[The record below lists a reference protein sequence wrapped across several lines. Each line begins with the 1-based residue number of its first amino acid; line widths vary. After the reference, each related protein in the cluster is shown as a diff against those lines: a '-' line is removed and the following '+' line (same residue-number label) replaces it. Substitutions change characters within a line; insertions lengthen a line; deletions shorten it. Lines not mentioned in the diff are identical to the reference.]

1 MNNTAQPTV
10 VLAGESVTARQSLI
24 VKLQNVLLSQS
35 LSFDF
40 LCPQSPAALLD
51 MPAQAKY
58 LLWKKPAKTFASSVQ
73 DDWRHQLHALERP
86 YQTLH
91 ADNDQVLQQAVFA
104 LVNGQQSALAR
115 PQTDSKWQDMCECC
129 ADPACEQRLFGR
141 LLQS

>member
-1 MNNTAQPTV
+1 VNNIAQRTV
-10 VLAGESVTARQSLI
+10 VLAGESVSARQSLI
-24 VKLQNVLLSQS
+24 AKLQNALLSQS
-35 LSFDF
+35 LSFNF
-40 LCPQSPAALLD
+40 LCPPSPVALMD

-58 LLWKKPAKTFASSVQ
+58 LLWKHPAKPTSSPEQ
-73 DDWRHQLHALERP
+73 DDWRLQLHALERP

-104 LVNGQQSALAR
+104 LMNGQSSALAR
-115 PQTDSKWQDMCECC
+115 PQTDNKWQGLCECC